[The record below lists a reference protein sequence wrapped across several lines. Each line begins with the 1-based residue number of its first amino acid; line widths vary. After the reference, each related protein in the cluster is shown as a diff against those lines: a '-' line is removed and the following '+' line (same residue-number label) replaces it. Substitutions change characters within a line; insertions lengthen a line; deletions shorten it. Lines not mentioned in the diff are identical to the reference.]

1 MLYWSLTT
9 INFFQITMDSNLEA
23 IKEEVED
30 LNIEQRLESEEIN
43 PMSAEDC
50 EAFIKAKMEERE
62 NGHDYL
68 PENTDERCEVFIKE
82 EIEVK
87 AEPDFLADSSMS
99 GAEEFNQT
107 VVTSPH
113 PLLPSSGDKDPLLR

>member
-1 MLYWSLTT
+1 
-9 INFFQITMDSNLEA
+9 MDSNQKV

-30 LNIEQRLESEEIN
+30 LNIEHRPESEEIN

-50 EAFIKAKMEERE
+50 EAFIKAKMEEGE
-62 NGHDYL
+62 NEHDDM

-87 AEPDFLADSSMS
+87 AEPDFLADSSVP

-107 VVTSPH
+107 VVSSPH
-113 PLLPSSGDKDPLLR
+113 PLLPSSENTDPLLR

>member
-1 MLYWSLTT
+1 
-9 INFFQITMDSNLEA
+9 MDSDQKV

-30 LNIEQRLESEEIN
+30 LNIEHCPESEEIN

-50 EAFIKAKMEERE
+50 EAFIKAKMEENE
-62 NGHDYL
+62 HDYL

-87 AEPDFLADSSMS
+87 AEPDFLPDSPVS
-99 GAEEFNQT
+99 GADEFNQT
-107 VVTSPH
+107 VLSSPH
-113 PLLPSSGDKDPLLR
+113 PLLPSSEYTDPLLR